1 MQIRHEPLLHC
12 FDTRRR
18 NLLKLGAAS
27 LLGSSLLALGV
38 NPVRAASKLTVGA
51 IIYARDSQ
59 YWQQIERGMRDASK
73 DNNVELLVGMNQRQ
87 LPVESQLVDDY
98 VTRGVDVLI
107 VPPLDAQ
114 GSIAAAKRAKDKGI
128 LVIEYDTKLADA
140 SIAAHSVGVD
150 SFALASALGDEM
162 HHYIAQ
168 QLGGSASIGL
178 ISLPPMNANSGPRR
192 SGVLKGLQGVK
203 LDVVAEVSGSTPE
216 QGANGFENIMQRDP
230 HTQIV
235 WASNA
240 GTLAGAAVAATHSK
254 SPAKLYG
261 IDMIEELAEMLLN
274 PANNL
279 IAVADQQ
286 PYRIGRL
293 TVETAVQAKQG
304 KSEPRY
310 VLVPPKLYRK
320 AEPDEVKQ
328 YIALVKSLAT

>member
-1 MQIRHEPLLHC
+1 MQTDHESTQP
-12 FDTRRR
+12 DIDANRRS
-18 NLLKLGAAS
+18 LLKLGAAG
-27 LLGSSLLALGV
+27 LLGTSLFALGTKPLLA
-38 NPVRAASKLTVGA
+38 SDKLTIGA

-59 YWQQIERGMRDASK
+59 YWQQIERGMRDAAK
-73 DNNVELLVGMNQRQ
+73 DGNVNLLVGMNQRQ

-98 VTRGVDVLI
+98 VTRDVDVLVI
-107 VPPLDAQ
+107 PPLDAQ

-128 LVIEYDTKLADA
+128 LVVEYDTKLADK
-140 SIAAHSVGVD
+140 SIASHSVGVD

-162 HHYIAQ
+162 HRYIAS
-168 QLGGSASIGL
+168 QLGGTATIGL

-192 SGVLKGLQGVK
+192 SGVLKALQGVK

-216 QGANGFENIMQRDP
+216 QGANGFENIMQRNP

-254 SPAKLYG
+254 APAKLYG
-261 IDMIEELAEMLLN
+261 IDMSQELAEMLLD

-279 IAVADQQ
+279 TAVADQQ

-293 TVETAVQAKQG
+293 TVETAIQAKQG
-304 KSEPRY
+304 KSVPRY
-310 VLVPPKLYRK
+310 VLVPPKLYKK

-328 YIALVKSLAT
+328 YIALVKSLA

>member
-1 MQIRHEPLLHC
+1 MQTDHEPECLST
-12 FDTRRR
+12 DISRRSM
-18 NLLKLGAAS
+18 LKLGAAS
-27 LLGSSLLALGV
+27 LLGGTLLALGAK
-38 NPVRAASKLTVGA
+38 PVRAADKLTIGA

-59 YWQQIERGMRDASK
+59 YWQQIEKGMRDAAK
-73 DNNVELLVGMNQRQ
+73 DNNVNLLVGMNQRQ

-98 VTRGVDVLI
+98 MTRDVDALVI
-107 VPPLDAQ
+107 PPLDAQ
-114 GSIAAAKRAKDKGI
+114 SSIAAAKRAKSKGI
-128 LVIEYDTKLADA
+128 LVIEYDTQLADK
-140 SIAAHSVGVD
+140 SIANHSVGVD
-150 SFALASALGDEM
+150 SFALASALGEDM
-162 HHYIAQ
+162 HQYIASR
-168 QLGGSASIGL
+168 LGGAATIGL

-192 SGVLKGLQGVK
+192 SGVLKGLEGVK
-203 LDVVAEVSGSTPE
+203 IDVVAEVSGSTPE
-216 QGANGFENIMQRDP
+216 QGANGFENIMQRNP
-230 HTQIV
+230 HTQLV

-261 IDMIEELAEMLLN
+261 IDMSQELANMLLD

-279 IAVADQQ
+279 TAVADQQ

-320 AEPDEVKQ
+320 SEPDEVKQ
-328 YIALVKSLAT
+328 YLALVKSLAS